1 MTRSFL
7 STLDTMRTMSTT
19 ARLTTLA
26 LATAMAALLAPR
38 AVMAQ
43 ERMTVAPQ
51 EQPVVLRGA
60 TIHTVTK
67 GTITNGTIVLERGK
81 ITAIGGA
88 DVAVPRG
95 AKVVDVSGK
104 HIYPG
109 LIDAYSTVGITE
121 IGSVDMSNDINELG
135 DFSCGFRQAI

>member
-1 MTRSFL
+1 MTRPFV
-7 STLDTMRTMSTT
+7 STLQTMRTMNSI
-19 ARLTTLA
+19 ARSTTLA
-26 LATAMAALLAPR
+26 LAALAAGLLAPC
-38 AVMAQ
+38 AASAQ
-43 ERMTVAPQ
+43 VRMTVPPQ

-81 ITAIGGA
+81 ITAVGGA

-95 AKVVDVSGK
+95 AKVADVSGK

-109 LIDAYSTVGITE
+109 LIDAYSTVGIT
-121 IGSVDMSNDINELG
+121 
-135 DFSCGFRQAI
+135 